1 MAFRICN
8 SKSVFNI
15 DTWKKDFKKLCQ
27 TKKIMCK
34 QQSPEKILNESRM
47 TRRGSVHYKSS
58 GIIDNQ
64 SKSANISHFK
74 TPKKTDNMQIYN

>member
-1 MAFRICN
+1 
-8 SKSVFNI
+8 
-15 DTWKKDFKKLCQ
+15 
-27 TKKIMCK
+27 MCK

-64 SKSANISHFK
+64 LKSANISHSK